1 MRFDRLSGGE
11 KVIVEIYGG
20 IVGRGILDSEGVLID
35 AFDSTY
41 ASRRNR
47 WWPVIND

>member
-11 KVIVEIYGG
+11 KVIVEILWGALLG
-20 IVGRGILDSEGVLID
+20 EAFWIQREFLID

-41 ASRRNR
+41 ASRRNQL
-47 WWPVIND
+47 